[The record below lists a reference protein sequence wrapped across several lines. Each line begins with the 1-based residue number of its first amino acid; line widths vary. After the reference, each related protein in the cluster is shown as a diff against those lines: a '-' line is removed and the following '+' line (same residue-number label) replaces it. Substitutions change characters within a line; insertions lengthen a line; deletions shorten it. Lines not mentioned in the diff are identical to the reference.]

1 MKMSE
6 NKKHTSEKAKS
17 ILVPIIAVL
26 SALVLCIAAFSVYYI
41 FNNSEVDLKAQLAK
55 VEAELAEARASGE
68 ASLEKIAQLEAQ
80 KAELERQIASLTAT
94 QTPTARPTGS
104 PEPTVEGSD
113 MPQVTVSGEFTVVPT
128 QDATQETTKK
138 PSATD
143 EPFDPND
150 PNVTYQPITV
160 PSVDPSASGLKLV
173 ALTYDDGPGKYTD
186 DLLDYLKEQDVKAT
200 FFVINYNAVNNKSLL
215 ARMVA
220 EGHVVGNHSNKHD
233 NLKKMTTKQ
242 QIRDAIQEC
251 NNTIEAATG
260 QKVTVMR
267 PPGGNYDDLVKQ
279 VAKEM
284 GMAIIN
290 WHVDTL
296 DWKSKDPEKIM
307 GIAFDK
313 NSSYSIRDGSIV
325 LMHDI
330 YGTTLEATK
339 QMIPRLK
346 QEGYTFVTV
355 PELLALRGGMEAG
368 VVYKKAFPTN

>member
-1 MKMSE
+1 MSE
-6 NKKHTSEKAKS
+6 SKKHTSDKSKS
-17 ILVPIIAVL
+17 ILVTIIAVL
-26 SALVLCIAAFSVYYI
+26 SALILCIAAFGVYYVY
-41 FNNSEVDLKAQLAK
+41 NNSEADLRAQLAK
-55 VEAELAEARASGE
+55 VEAELADALESNE
-68 ASLEKIAQLEAQ
+68 VNLEKIAQLEAQ
-80 KAELERQIASLTAT
+80 KAELEQKIANLTGAT
-94 QTPTARPTGS
+94 ETPTVQPVGS

-128 QDATQETTKK
+128 QEPTSGATNK

-150 PNVTYQPITV
+150 PSVTYQPITV
-160 PSVDPSASGLKLV
+160 PSVDPSVADLKLV

-186 DLLDYLKEQDVKAT
+186 DLLDYFKEQGVKAT
-200 FFVINYNAVNNKSLL
+200 FFVIDYNAKNYKSLL

-220 EGHVVGNHSNKHD
+220 EGHAVGNHSNKHD

-242 QIRDAIQEC
+242 QIRDAIEDC
-251 NNTIEAATG
+251 NKTIESATG

-290 WHVDTL
+290 WQVDTL
-296 DWKSKDPEKIM
+296 DWKSKDPEQIM
-307 GIAFDK
+307 QIAFDK
-313 NSSYSIRDGSIV
+313 TSNYSIRDGSIV

-330 YGTTLEATK
+330 YQTTFEATK
-339 QMIPRLK
+339 QMVPRLK

-355 PELLALRGGMEAG
+355 PELLALRGGMVAG
-368 VVYKKAFPTN
+368 GVYKKAPPIK